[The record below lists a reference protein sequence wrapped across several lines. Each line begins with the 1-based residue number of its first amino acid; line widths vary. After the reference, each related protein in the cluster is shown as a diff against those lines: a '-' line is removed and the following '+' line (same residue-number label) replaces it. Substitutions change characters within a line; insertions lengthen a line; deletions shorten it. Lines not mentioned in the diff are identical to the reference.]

1 MMNDRRYATE
11 DDEYF
16 DLYTNSLT
24 HDLLKERLIW
34 QHQVC
39 KQIDLEYE
47 FIDDDLE
54 SC

>member
-1 MMNDRRYATE
+1 MNVHRYITE

-34 QHQVC
+34 QHHIR
-39 KQIDLEYE
+39 KQIDSEYE
-47 FIDDDLE
+47 LIDDDLE
-54 SC
+54 SG